1 MHRLPRW
8 GLSTLNSMAFGLAVY
23 ASQCG
28 RYSNTTQDSLPVAG
42 QALLDGLSTRK
53 VPLKGFRVVNYISYP
68 FPKLSWR
75 NGRNRVIGAVI
86 IVLGSRAGLFSLTPA
101 SSLFLGA
108 AGQLVTTFAIV
119 WLARRRG
126 VRIHDLI
133 IGKNAWWR
141 EAVLGVLG
149 AIVLWAIA
157 IGLWLAGL
165 IPISDRLSVLIL
177 ETSLPVRLAFFAMA
191 VVLAPIA
198 EELLYRGA
206 LQGSIRARFNI
217 YCACLVQAALF
228 ALMHQKSLA
237 VMLTIFVGGLAY
249 GMIAYWRDS
258 LFVSMVTHATFNAV
272 GAGWLVLLFW
282 LNAHNPAAT
291 MTEAQ
296 SPPTWLSKAPAIV
309 TPERPAAGQQF
320 ELVVQRFGSQGLQ
333 LWKAEIHGL
342 EEVRRR
348 FPDDNHYAALSMVA
362 IQEIYLLYLSDP
374 RRAVIAGQELIDRY
388 PRQRELCARA
398 TVFNARACHSFGDVK
413 ALAVARQGSHRSGRA
428 RIRASGSS
436 NRQIRHPRGPRSYSI
451 E

>member
-1 MHRLPRW
+1 MPHSDAP
-8 GLSTLNSMAFGLAVY
+8 
-23 ASQCG
+23 
-28 RYSNTTQDSLPVAG
+28 DSPSFKIR
-42 QALLDGLSTRK
+42 DGLG
-53 VPLKGFRVVNYISYP
+53 VLGC
-68 FPKLSWR
+68 L
-75 NGRNRVIGAVI
+75 VIGAVI

-413 ALAVARQGSHRSGRA
+413 QAREWMQKAEDNYADISGIPNKIEALKHDLASDRQ
-428 RIRASGSS
+428 
-436 NRQIRHPRGPRSYSI
+436 QK
-451 E
+451 